1 MLMGNILDA
10 LGVLTGT
17 ILNALGILIGGLLG
31 LTMGRQ
37 FSQSVQLAMR
47 SLVGVFTIYIGLR
60 MTWLSLSGTVLQM
73 LKQMV
78 MVVLALMIGRFVGQL
93 LRIQK
98 TLNRLGHQAGERFAQ
113 AKPGDPNR
121 TSEGF
126 TICTL
131 LFCAGPLGPLGAVQD
146 GLMGYWQPLAVKM
159 VMDGLAAMGF
169 VCVFGWGVV
178 LAAIPVFIY
187 QGLIT
192 LAASKLA
199 PFLQAHHLLDAVNA
213 VGGLLIFC
221 VAMVMLELKRFE
233 LADYLPS
240 LAVAPVIAWI
250 WS

>member
-1 MLMGNILDA
+1 MLAGNILDA
-10 LGVLTGT
+10 LGLLTGT
-17 ILNALGILIGGLLG
+17 ILNALGILVGGLMG
-31 LTMGRQ
+31 LTLGRQ
-37 FSQSVQLAMR
+37 FAESTQRRVSRLM
-47 SLVGVFTIYIGLR
+47 GVVTVYLGLR
-60 MTWLSLSGTVLQM
+60 MTWLSLNGSALQI
-73 LKQMV
+73 LKQVV
-78 MVVLALMIGRFVGQL
+78 MLVVALMLGRFLGQV
-93 LRIQK
+93 LRFQK
-98 TLNRLGHQAGERFAQ
+98 TLNRFGHYAGERFAQ
-113 AKPGDPNR
+113 AKPDDPNR
-121 TSEGF
+121 TNEAF

-146 GLMGYWQPLAVKM
+146 GLTGYWEPLGIKM

-178 LAAIPVFIY
+178 LAAVPVFIY
-187 QGLIT
+187 QGMIT

-199 PFLQAHHLLDAVNA
+199 PFLQAHHLLDSVNA